1 MEKSQVRIKDIAK
14 MAGVSV
20 GTVDRVVN
28 KRGNVSKQTQEKV
41 EEVLK
46 QINYSPNLIARS
58 LGMAKTFKIAVII
71 PNPDLD
77 PYWGISQTGIDKGIK
92 EWNNHQIRIQTF
104 SFDVKSN
111 LSFLR
116 ATEEVL
122 SQNVNAVLVAPIF
135 RLESIAF
142 FKKLQDLKIP
152 YILFNANFP
161 EVSPLCFIGQQLHQ
175 SGMVGAELL
184 HFAVPEGGKIAV
196 LHTYEDIQT
205 SVHLMEKERG
215 FRQYFKDL
223 NDSKFEIVSLDIR
236 IKEGDL
242 SDHHLSAFLQDEK
255 LRGIFITT
263 SSGAYLTAEILEK
276 LGRHNVKIVGYDL
289 LSQNIEYL
297 KSGKITF
304 LINQNPM
311 RQAFLGI
318 NHLANY
324 LLFKKL
330 PPELDFFP
338 LEIVTLQN
346 LPSYLGSRIH

>member
-1 MEKSQVRIKDIAK
+1 
-14 MAGVSV
+14 MAGVST
-20 GTVDRVVN
+20 GTVDRVIN
-28 KRGNVSKQTQEKV
+28 KRGNVSKTAQKKV
-41 EEVLK
+41 EEVLE
-46 QINYSPNLIARS
+46 QIDYSPNLIARS
-58 LGMAKTFKIAVII
+58 LGLAKTFQIAVII
-71 PNPDLD
+71 PDPDLD
-77 PYWGISQTGIDKGIK
+77 PYWSISQTGVDKAIK
-92 EWNNHQIRIQTF
+92 EWINHQIQIKTF

-111 LSFLR
+111 LTFLK

-122 SQNVNAVLVAPIF
+122 RQKVDAILIAPIF
-135 RLESIAF
+135 QLESIVF
-142 FKKLQDLKIP
+142 FKKLQILNIP

-175 SGMVGAELL
+175 SGKVGAELL

-205 SVHLMEKERG
+205 SVHLMEKEKG
-215 FRQYFKDL
+215 FRQYFNDL
-223 NDSKFEIVSLDIR
+223 SDHKFEIVSLDIR
-236 IKEGDL
+236 IKEGDQ
-242 SDHHLSAFLQDEK
+242 SKPQLSAFLQEDDLK
-255 LRGIFITT
+255 GIFITT
-263 SSGAYLTAEILEK
+263 SSGAYLAAEILEK
-276 LGRHNVKIVGYDL
+276 LGRNNVKIVGYDL
-289 LSQNIEYL
+289 LSKNIQYL

-304 LINQNPM
+304 LINQNPV

-346 LPSYLGSRIH
+346 LPSYLDSRIH